1 MCDRTLQAKTP
12 RGTKPTILAPE
23 SQRFPA
29 MKTLG
34 RILLKGLLTILPVGL
49 TTYLVYWLGVTT
61 ESLLSGPLK
70 LLLPAELY
78 RPGLGLLAGFLL
90 MFVVGLLVNA
100 YVVRRVLQF
109 GESLILRI
117 PVVKTVYAAIRDLT
131 SLMNKGEES
140 ELQRVVLVPFGAGKS
155 IGFVTQESAALPG
168 QSNTGDLVAVYMPM
182 SYQIGGY
189 TVYVSRD
196 QIEPIDLSVEA
207 AMRIVLTGGLQN
219 K

>member
-1 MCDRTLQAKTP
+1 MLDPPLGHDTP
-12 RGTKPTILAPE
+12 AT
-23 SQRFPA
+23 

-49 TTYLVYWLGVTT
+49 TAYLVYWLGVTT
-61 ESLLSGPLK
+61 ESVLSGPLK
-70 LLLPAELY
+70 LWLPSEAY
-78 RPGLGLLAGFLL
+78 RPGLGLLAGFFV

-109 GESLILRI
+109 GESLILRV
-117 PVVKTVYAAIRDLT
+117 PVVKTVYSAIRDLT
-131 SLMNKGEES
+131 GLMKTDGNS
-140 ELQRVVLVPFGAGKS
+140 DLQRVVLVPFGAGKS
-155 IGFVTQESAALPG
+155 IGFVTQENATLPG
-168 QSNTGDLVAVYMPM
+168 HETEEPLVAVYMPM

-189 TVYVSRD
+189 TVYVRRD
-196 QIEPIDLSVEA
+196 LIEPTDLSVEA